1 MGISNN
7 TGASSGGID
16 DLLTGG
22 IQTSGST
29 VEAQNSLL
37 DILTEQPIKTV
48 DVSNL
53 LETLDLGSS
62 LC

>member
-22 IQTSGST
+22 IQISGSI
-29 VEAQNSLL
+29 VEVQNSLL
-37 DILTEQPIKTV
+37 DILTEQPTKTI
-48 DVSNL
+48 DVQNL
-53 LETLDLGSS
+53 LETLD
-62 LC
+62 